1 MPHSNLRRLF
11 VSLMLSALFTTT
23 FSYID
28 IDLAVTTSSA
38 DVSLNMPLTIND
50 QQYHIA
56 ISIENKED
64 FIVAPE
70 ALPHAKKKKVQKKA
84 NLNAVMHVW
93 SLEGYTLEG
102 WKRFFLE
109 VFLF

>member
-1 MPHSNLRRLF
+1 MPHSNLSHIL
-11 VSLMLSALFTTT
+11 VSLILLTLLTTT
-23 FSYID
+23 LSYID
-28 IDLAVTTSSA
+28 IELAVTTSSA

-56 ISIENKED
+56 VSIENKED

-70 ALPHAKKKKVQKKA
+70 ALPHAKKKKVPKKA

-93 SLEGYTLEG
+93 SL
-102 WKRFFLE
+102 
-109 VFLF
+109 

>member
-1 MPHSNLRRLF
+1 MSPLL
-11 VSLMLSALFTTT
+11 LLGLLTTT
-23 FSYID
+23 LSYID
-28 IDLAVTTSSA
+28 IELAVSTSSA
-38 DVSLNMPLTIND
+38 DVALNMPLTIND

-56 ISIENKED
+56 VSVENKEE
-64 FIVAPE
+64 FIVAPD
-70 ALPHAKKKKVQKKA
+70 ALPHAKKKKVHKKA
-84 NLNAVMHVW
+84 DLKAAMHVW